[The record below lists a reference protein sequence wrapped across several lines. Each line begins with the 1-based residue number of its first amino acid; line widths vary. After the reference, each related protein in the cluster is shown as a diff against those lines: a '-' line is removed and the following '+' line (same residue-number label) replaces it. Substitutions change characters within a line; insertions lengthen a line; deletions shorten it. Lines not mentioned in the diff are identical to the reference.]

1 MPTRGRHFLF
11 PSAKKGLDKPAPA
24 GYNNT
29 IVCGFS
35 SSGRAPPCQG
45 GGSEFESRN
54 PLQQKAQGEMP
65 CAFLFVVSL
74 RKTRTGQS
82 DRIATVRGT
91 VAVPACVPV
100 RAEAHRASLV
110 IRSNKKSKA
119 FCLAFFVLQYCET
132 RTGQPVRVATVRGTV
147 AVPACVPVRAEAHR
161 ASLVIRSN
169 KESKAF
175 CLAFFILQLLRD
187 SNRAIRQDSN
197 SPGDCCDARVH
208 AGAHRSAPHFAHHT
222 PPRLW
227 PNLPAPPYL
236 AALQGCADLLQ

>member
-54 PLQQKAQGEMP
+54 PLQQKAQGISP

-74 RKTRTGQS
+74 RKTRTGQPA
-82 DRIATVRGT
+82 RVATVRGT
-91 VAVPACVPV
+91 VAMPACVPV

-110 IRSNKKSKA
+110 IRSNKKHKA
-119 FCLAFFVLQYCET
+119 FRLVL
-132 RTGQPVRVATVRGTV
+132 
-147 AVPACVPVRAEAHR
+147 
-161 ASLVIRSN
+161 
-169 KESKAF
+169 
-175 CLAFFILQLLRD
+175 FILQLLRD

-197 SPGDCCDARVH
+197 SPGDCCGARVR
-208 AGAHRSAPHFAHHT
+208 AGARRSAPHFAHHT

-236 AALQGCADLLQ
+236 AALQGSADLLQ

>member
-11 PSAKKGLDKPAPA
+11 PPAKKGLDKPAPA

-54 PLQQKAQGEMP
+54 PLQQKAQGISP

-82 DRIATVRGT
+82 DRVATVQGT
-91 VAVPACVPV
+91 VAMPACVPV

-110 IRSNKKSKA
+110 IRSNKKA
-119 FCLAFFVLQYCET
+119 RLFALLFLFCNYCET
-132 RTGQPVRVATVRGTV
+132 RTGQPIRIATVRGTV
-147 AVPACVPVRAEAHR
+147 AVPACVPVRAATE
-161 ASLVIRSN
+161 
-169 KESKAF
+169 
-175 CLAFFILQLLRD
+175 
-187 SNRAIRQDSN
+187 
-197 SPGDCCDARVH
+197 GT
-208 AGAHRSAPHFAHHT
+208 GT
-222 PPRLW
+222 
-227 PNLPAPPYL
+227 
-236 AALQGCADLLQ
+236 G

>member
-11 PSAKKGLDKPAPA
+11 PPAKKGLDKPAPA

-54 PLQQKAQGEMP
+54 PLQQKAQGISP

-74 RKTRTGQS
+74 RK
-82 DRIATVRGT
+82 
-91 VAVPACVPV
+91 
-100 RAEAHRASLV
+100 
-110 IRSNKKSKA
+110 
-119 FCLAFFVLQYCET
+119 T

-147 AVPACVPVRAEAHR
+147 AVPACVPVRAEVHR

-169 KESKAF
+169 KKSKAF
-175 CLAFFILQLLRD
+175 CLAFFVLQLLRD
-187 SNRAIRQDSN
+187 SNRATRQDSN
-197 SPGDCCDARVH
+197 SPGDCCDARVR
-208 AGAHRSAPHFAHHT
+208 AGARRSAPHFAHHT

-236 AALQGCADLLQ
+236 AALQGDADLLQ

>member
-11 PSAKKGLDKPAPA
+11 PSAKKGLDKPTLA

-54 PLQQKAQGEMP
+54 PLQQKAQGISP

-82 DRIATVRGT
+82 A
-91 VAVPACVPV
+91 
-100 RAEAHRASLV
+100 
-110 IRSNKKSKA
+110 
-119 FCLAFFVLQYCET
+119 
-132 RTGQPVRVATVRGTV
+132 RVATVRGTV

-175 CLAFFILQLLRD
+175 CLAFFVLQLLRD

-197 SPGDCCDARVH
+197 SPGDCCGARVR
-208 AGAHRSAPHFAHHT
+208 AGARRSAPHFPHHT